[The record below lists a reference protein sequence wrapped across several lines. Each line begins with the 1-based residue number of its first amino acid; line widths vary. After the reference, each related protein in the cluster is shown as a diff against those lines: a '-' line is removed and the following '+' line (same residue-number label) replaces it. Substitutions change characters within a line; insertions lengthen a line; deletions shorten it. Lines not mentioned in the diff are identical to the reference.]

1 MSRTFGVAPCV
12 IAGFRQSKG
21 DAVIYMD
28 SDLQDPPELIE
39 KLSVLDEIELL
50 EILEIT
56 SVDILNRF
64 EDVVEDN
71 YDKLIKEI

>member
-1 MSRTFGVAPCV
+1 MNLT
-12 IAGFRQSKG
+12 I
-21 DAVIYMD
+21 
-28 SDLQDPPELIE
+28 PELIE
-39 KLSVLDEIELL
+39 KLSVLDELELL